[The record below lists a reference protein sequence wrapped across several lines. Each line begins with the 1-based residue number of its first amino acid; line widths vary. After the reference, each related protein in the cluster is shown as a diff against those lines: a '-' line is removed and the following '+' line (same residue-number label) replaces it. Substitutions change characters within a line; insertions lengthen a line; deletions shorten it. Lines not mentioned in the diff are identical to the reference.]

1 MTSEVS
7 PPGHDEQY
15 EAQCTML
22 RKGDRY
28 PGTMRLGDGNLYFRS
43 VPVGPKMRPVAWELP
58 IQVIDRTEFSSPTFT
73 LHVGSMVHHFE
84 GEALGQL
91 HQLLNPSAAGPGQA
105 VATPA
110 DTLLEGSI
118 HLYRNRVL
126 ATRGQISLTTHRLC
140 FEPTSGLDSML
151 LGELK
156 VDVDVHDITGVTMS
170 KVQRQLEVRVGGRDY
185 RFTGALAP
193 RVYGILVAL
202 RGDTVTLRPNEVV
215 FSWPASL
222 CRGPV
227 ELEGQLT
234 ATLRRIRFEPT
245 GRIDALFRVDEEI
258 AVKLVDVTR
267 TELRGRIDKRLVF
280 HSGNKEYVF
289 AVTDADERFA
299 SIRELLI
306 EVYHESEPLLPPD
319 GARARTPEIDE
330 FLRPWFK
337 RIPKLEKPPL
347 NLMGQVLDK
356 SHEGRVRRG
365 WLCVAGPIVAFLPAG
380 GPRKKERPLV
390 IPLVRIS
397 RGEQGAAP
405 PEHLH
410 FGVQGTTLR
419 FEPQSGDS
427 IVDTFWALWQQQVD
441 LVPASERKKPWSGPT
456 EDDPLNRR
464 DAYRAE
470 MPPGWPVSIRAATE
484 ADFTTVADSASPVL
498 GLDDDTLD
506 AIPTL
511 GHESPAD
518 EGASPTPALQ
528 GFVVDLSPEGC
539 ALRLDQKYD
548 DDRSVIL
555 QLPGEQGE
563 LEVAGTVIYSFKSR
577 AGRWRHG
584 IAFESLSTESD
595 EAVRDL
601 YMSLQR
607 HEVAT
612 EKAKW
617 ARQAERDDS
626 SEEPAPTGPT
636 PGGGLLDNSS

>member
-1 MTSEVS
+1 
-7 PPGHDEQY
+7 
-15 EAQCTML
+15 ML
-22 RKGDRY
+22 RDGDRY

-43 VPVGPKMRPVAWELP
+43 VPVGPKKRPVAWELP
-58 IQVIDRTEFSSPTFT
+58 VTVIDRTEFQPPTFT
-73 LHVGSMVHHFE
+73 LHVGSMSHRFE
-84 GEALGQL
+84 GADLEHL
-91 HQLLNPSAAGPGQA
+91 HHLLAPSDAQPVARGAAQEGP
-105 VATPA
+105 
-110 DTLLEGSI
+110 LLEGSI
-118 HLYRNRVL
+118 HLYRNRLL
-126 ATRGQISLTTHRLC
+126 ATRGEISLTPKRLR
-140 FEPTSGLDSML
+140 FKPTSGLDSML
-151 LGELK
+151 LGELN
-156 VDVDVHDITGVTMS
+156 VDVDVDDINGLTMS
-170 KVQRQLEVRVGGRDY
+170 KVQRQLEIRVESRDY

-215 FSWPASL
+215 FSWPASF

-234 ATLRRIRFEPT
+234 ATRRRIRFEPT

-258 AVKLVDVTR
+258 AIKLVDITR
-267 TELRGRIDKRLVF
+267 AELRGRVDTRLVV
-280 HSGNKEYVF
+280 HSGSKEYAF

-299 SIRELLI
+299 AIRELLI

-319 GARARTPEIDE
+319 GARARTPEIDA
-330 FLRPWFK
+330 FLKPWFR
-337 RIPKLEKPPL
+337 RIPKLETPPL

-356 SHEGRVRRG
+356 SHANRLRRG
-365 WLCVAGPIVAFLPAG
+365 WLCVVGPIVAFLPAG
-380 GPRKKERPLV
+380 GPKGKERPLV
-390 IPLVRIS
+390 IPLVRVS
-397 RGEQGAAP
+397 RGEQGTAP

-427 IVDTFWALWQQQVD
+427 IVDTFWALWQQQVN
-441 LVPASERKKPWSGPT
+441 LVPVAERKKPWSGPT

-484 ADFTTVADSASPVL
+484 ADFATVSDTEAPVL
-498 GLDDDTLD
+498 GLDDDTLE

-511 GHESPAD
+511 GHEDDDPTSAAAKTTL
-518 EGASPTPALQ
+518 EGTLM
-528 GFVVDLSPEGC
+528 DLSPEGC
-539 ALRLDQKYD
+539 ALRLDQEYTD
-548 DDRSVIL
+548 DPSVIL
-555 QLPGEQGE
+555 ILAGERGE
-563 LEVAGTVIYSFKSR
+563 VEIAGRLIYSFKSR
-577 AGRWRHG
+577 TGRWRHG
-584 IAFESLSTESD
+584 IAFESLSTASD

-617 ARQAERDDS
+617 YRQSEGTEA
-626 SEEPAPTGPT
+626 SEEHAVKGPT
-636 PGGGLLDNSS
+636 PSGGLLDSSN